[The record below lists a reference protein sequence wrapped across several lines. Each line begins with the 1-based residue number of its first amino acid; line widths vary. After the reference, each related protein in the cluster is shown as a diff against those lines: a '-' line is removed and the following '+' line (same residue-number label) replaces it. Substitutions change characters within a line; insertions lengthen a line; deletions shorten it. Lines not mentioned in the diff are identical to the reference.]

1 MLLIATAFII
11 LALPTPRTVYGM
23 EKSLEDEEQKTP
35 LGVQPQ
41 NQGISNETPP
51 PYDYP
56 QGFVLQNDISLQ
68 SLHERLQRVEQ
79 EAVKAWRREEAKKK
93 IEDLEKQLAVFQ
105 KREDEYRQKLEQEVA
120 IRRAEEAEKQSAKEF
135 QEAALRDKQEI
146 CAMRESRI
154 DKCIDYCLQIAER
167 GLTMRQLAPI
177 LHHVE
182 MTYNVRHSS
191 PMKVQ
196 GQYHDYEDEV
206 LLHVIALRQECEKS
220 EAYSEDAKRRGM
232 RIEMRYARGCST
244 LKNLVELERLI
255 KKDLIESMLL
265 YEEVHGVLHPRWEDV
280 KRIVKHEV
288 DWMFLGSPI
297 LRGIIKLHK

>member
-1 MLLIATAFII
+1 
-11 LALPTPRTVYGM
+11 M

-68 SLHERLQRVEQ
+68 SLHERLQRLEQ

-191 PMKVQ
+191 PMKV
-196 GQYHDYEDEV
+196 
-206 LLHVIALRQECEKS
+206 
-220 EAYSEDAKRRGM
+220 
-232 RIEMRYARGCST
+232 
-244 LKNLVELERLI
+244 
-255 KKDLIESMLL
+255 
-265 YEEVHGVLHPRWEDV
+265 
-280 KRIVKHEV
+280 
-288 DWMFLGSPI
+288 
-297 LRGIIKLHK
+297 